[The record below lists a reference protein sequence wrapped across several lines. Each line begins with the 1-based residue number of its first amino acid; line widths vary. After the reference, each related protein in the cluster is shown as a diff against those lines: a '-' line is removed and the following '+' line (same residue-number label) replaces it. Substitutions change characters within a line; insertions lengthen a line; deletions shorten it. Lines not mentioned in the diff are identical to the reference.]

1 MKDRAEVMEGAD
13 GGCGF
18 AGQAGREAFR
28 ELTQPYRRE
37 LLTMLVRKGLARLLR
52 ALPANQHEKLA
63 AAARD

>member
-37 LLTMLVRKGLARLLR
+37 LLTDASAQG
-52 ALPANQHEKLA
+52 PGPPTPGA
-63 AAARD
+63 AG